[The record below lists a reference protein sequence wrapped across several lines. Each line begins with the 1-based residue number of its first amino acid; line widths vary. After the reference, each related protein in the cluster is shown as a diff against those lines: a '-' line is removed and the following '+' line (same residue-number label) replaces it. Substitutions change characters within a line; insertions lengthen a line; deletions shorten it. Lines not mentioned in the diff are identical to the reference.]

1 MLDNYADV
9 VQYKYAG
16 PNMNLQ
22 SLIKDFLEYLEIE
35 RNVSQL
41 TIRNYAHYL
50 ERFLEFLSD
59 APPLSPRVKPVKT
72 PVRSETESRQA
83 GKSEEIALI
92 AQDELAYAN
101 ALKSVTTAKITAESI
116 RQYRLYLSRFT
127 DDHGL
132 SLKRVTQNYH
142 LIAVRS
148 FLKYALKRDI
158 PVVAPEKI
166 DLPKA
171 ESRSIKFLE
180 REQVDRLLNMPQ
192 ISTPDGTR
200 DKAILETLFSTGLRV
215 SELCKLNRD
224 QINFDRKEF
233 GVIGKGRRAR
243 VVFLS
248 DESVMWLERYLK
260 NRDDDAPALFIRYA
274 GKKPDE
280 GQNVNESM
288 RLTARSVQRLVE
300 KYCKKARLPIK
311 ITPHGLRHSFATDL
325 LHGGADLRAIQEMLG
340 HKNVA
345 TTQIY
350 THITNPQLKE
360 IHHKFH
366 HKPEEAKE

>member
-1 MLDNYADV
+1 
-9 VQYKYAG
+9 
-16 PNMNLQ
+16 MNLQ

-59 APPLSPRVKPVKT
+59 APPLSPRVKSVKT
-72 PVRSETESRQA
+72 PVQSETESRQA
-83 GKSEEIALI
+83 GKPEDVALI
-92 AQDELAYAN
+92 AQEELAFSN

-116 RQYRLYLSRFT
+116 RQYRLFLSRFT

-192 ISTPDGTR
+192 ISTPDGMR

-325 LHGGADLRAIQEMLG
+325 LSGGADLRAIQEMLG

-366 HKPEEAKE
+366 HKEQEK